1 MFSYYLHSQTT
12 ETHFLCQSDFVCC
25 TTHFLLKQQ
34 LFRQFPVKHQPGVS
48 CSIPISIFCTSVR
61 HCSKSS
67 YSLKV
72 NLLPTTVSTP
82 SQRSNDKHE
91 NFPISCSNLQTNLEP
106 KSFQVDLIGIFHLFG
121 IYCNRTKRHT
131 KIQTWI
137 KQCSIQVLKSMR
149 KQFLACTNS
158 YT

>member
-1 MFSYYLHSQTT
+1 MFSQPLVNEAY
-12 ETHFLCQSDFVCC
+12 FLGIFINLYVCSLIIYTVRLQKHVFC
-25 TTHFLLKQQ
+25 VRVTLCVAQHTFCWNKQ

-131 KIQTWI
+131 KI
-137 KQCSIQVLKSMR
+137 
-149 KQFLACTNS
+149 
-158 YT
+158 